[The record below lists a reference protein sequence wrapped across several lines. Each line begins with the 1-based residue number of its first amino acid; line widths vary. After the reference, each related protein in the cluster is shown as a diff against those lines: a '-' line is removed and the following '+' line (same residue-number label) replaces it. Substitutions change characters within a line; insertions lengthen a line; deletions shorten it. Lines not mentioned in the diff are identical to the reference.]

1 MPITAELAEGAAVVT
16 PLFLGFAA
24 HGLCIR
30 FGLLRGLAVPVD
42 RGATF
47 NGIRI
52 FGENK
57 TYRGIVCV
65 AVGTAVGFVLI
76 RPSVVPPNVQG
87 GLSLVSLALL
97 GFAVGTAAM
106 LAELPNSLLKR
117 QLGIGPGRQARG
129 LRGAAFHVLDQL
141 DVLCGAWAV
150 LCAVVQPTLGRMIGS
165 VACVYMG
172 H

>member
-1 MPITAELAEGAAVVT
+1 MPRGDEGSHGSSCRIVYRAWRPRRRDSACR
-16 PLFLGFAA
+16 GFAA

-30 FGLLRGLAVPVD
+30 FGLLRGLAAPVD
-42 RGATF
+42 CGATF

-76 RPSVVPPNVQG
+76 RPSVVPPNLQG

-106 LAELPNSLLKR
+106 LAELPNSPLKR

-129 LRGAAFHVLDQL
+129 LKGASQTDRRGP
-141 DVLCGAWAV
+141 CGSSA
-150 LCAVVQPTLGRMIGS
+150 R
-165 VACVYMG
+165 
-172 H
+172 